1 MAKEDTLKLDI
12 EELRKLIDLNRKELE
27 RFNLTDEDR
36 VGIQQNIEMH
46 TAELK
51 ELLSRSGLSDA

>member
-1 MAKEDTLKLDI
+1 MAKGDTLKLDI